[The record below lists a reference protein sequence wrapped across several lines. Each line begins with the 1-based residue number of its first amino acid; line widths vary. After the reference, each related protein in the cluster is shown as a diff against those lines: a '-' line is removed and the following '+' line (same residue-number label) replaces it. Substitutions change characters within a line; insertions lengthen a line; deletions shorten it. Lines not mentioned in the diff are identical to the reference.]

1 MDGMGQHGPQ
11 PRRKIVI
18 PPDLRLPEKH
28 RPWTKSAPKGGI
40 CSAFPSVSITVNPHR
55 GSISLFGE
63 EMNPKRKRIVRA
75 ATILFGL
82 YVLCFFPL
90 WLGGGYILTESGR
103 VRQLFGIPTGIAAPD
118 IADWQPLIG
127 HCQPEYNWPGGRT
140 SPRCDTIG
148 WAYYPFWTQV
158 RKSHPPIQLLTD
170 GGGLV
175 EQPKVPSGF
184 RLHWL
189 RGSELA
195 RVFEVP

>member
-1 MDGMGQHGPQ
+1 
-11 PRRKIVI
+11 
-18 PPDLRLPEKH
+18 
-28 RPWTKSAPKGGI
+28 
-40 CSAFPSVSITVNPHR
+40 
-55 GSISLFGE
+55 
-63 EMNPKRKRIVRA
+63 MNPKRKRIVRA